1 MCLYYVSYVL
11 LLLMEVRSYGMCQY
25 ISCIT
30 YGEKLFCKLMD
41 VADSVTSEQIYDPLV
56 LLRSSKPALEN

>member
-1 MCLYYVSYVL
+1 MSFVL

-25 ISCIT
+25 ISCIN
-30 YGEKLFCKLMD
+30 YREKPFFKLMD
-41 VADSVTSEQIYDPLV
+41 VANSVTSEQKYDPFV